1 MQVVALQMNEC
12 LCIYMSVSPHLL
24 TDLPQQG
31 FIQDV
36 ELGRGQ
42 DSSRMI
48 VVCTHALINVCA
60 Y

>member
-36 ELGRGQ
+36 ELGGG
-42 DSSRMI
+42 DRM
-48 VVCTHALINVCA
+48 VAG
-60 Y
+60 